1 MSRTR
6 REPRL
11 SPASPSRNLDPPSA
25 PLMSDPLA
33 LSIVRELKA
42 IDPSGNGRVFASLL
56 VIKRLAA
63 KTASNG
69 NAFFSLDL
77 GDRTGSFGCTI
88 FGDSPIFEVI
98 KAAGEGAVVR
108 VEGRVDFYQGRF
120 SPKLVK
126 AIVLTETELGAPG
139 LLDNLVETAPE
150 DAGQL
155 WSEIETFIAGIVQP
169 ELRATVRGV
178 FDDIGESFRWAP
190 AAVAMH
196 HAYRHGL
203 LEHTT
208 HMARACKALLPL
220 YPEIDADLAM
230 AGILLHDTGKTIE
243 YEGTLATK
251 RSRRGILQGH
261 VVLGYQ
267 LARKAAMKAKLAP
280 ELLERL
286 EHIILSHQGEPEWG
300 AAVYAATPEAV
311 FVSMIDNLDAR
322 MGMVQR
328 ALRQAGENDEFS
340 ERLPGLSSALLTRK
354 PPVYLPPPPAPE
366 PPPAT

>member
-1 MSRTR
+1 M
-6 REPRL
+6 L
-11 SPASPSRNLDPPSA
+11 ST
-25 PLMSDPLA
+25 
-33 LSIVRELKA
+33 VRDLKA
-42 IDPSGNGRVFASLL
+42 PGAEASGRPFASLL
-56 VIKRLAA
+56 VVKKLTP

-69 NAFFSLDL
+69 NPFFSADL

-88 FGDSPIFEVI
+88 FSDNPAFEAL
-98 KAAGEGAVVR
+98 KTGGEGSVVR
-108 VEGRVDFYQGRF
+108 LEGKIDYYQGRL
-120 SPKLVK
+120 SPKIARVD
-126 AIVLTETELGAPG
+126 VLSEDQLGAPG
-139 LLDNLVETAPE
+139 LLENLVEVAPE
-150 DAGQL
+150 NAEELWTEFNGFIDA
-155 WSEIETFIAGIVQP
+155 IAHP
-169 ELRATVRGV
+169 ELRATVRAV
-178 FDDIGESFRWAP
+178 FDEIGENFKWSP

-220 YPEIDADLAM
+220 YREVHADLAM
-230 AGILLHDTGKTIE
+230 AGILLHDTGKVIE

-267 LARKAAMKAKLAP
+267 LARKAGMKVKLAP

-300 AAVYAATPEAV
+300 AAVYAAAPEAV
-311 FVSMIDNLDAR
+311 FVSMIDNLDAK

-328 ALRQAGENDEFS
+328 ALRQANEGDDFS
-340 ERLPGLSSALLTRK
+340 ERLPGLSSQLLTRK
-354 PPVYLPPPPAPE
+354 VVS
-366 PPPAT
+366 

>member
-1 MSRTR
+1 MA
-6 REPRL
+6 E
-11 SPASPSRNLDPPSA
+11 
-25 PLMSDPLA
+25 DPLV
-33 LSIVRELKA
+33 IVRELKA
-42 IDPSGNGRVFASLL
+42 LDAGAHGRPFASLL
-56 VIKRLAA
+56 VLKKLAA

-69 NAFFSLDL
+69 NPFFSLEL
-77 GDRTGSFGCTI
+77 GDRTGSFTCTV
-88 FGDSPIFEVI
+88 FGDSPVFEAL

-108 VEGRVDFYQGRF
+108 IEGKIEFYQGRL
-120 SPKLVK
+120 SPRLAK
-126 AIVLTETELGAPG
+126 AVALAEAELSAPG
-139 LLDNLVETAPE
+139 LLDNLIETAPE
-150 DAGQL
+150 NQEAL
-155 WSEIETFIAGIVQP
+155 WQEFQGFIDSIRHDELRMTVRSVFEEIGETF
-169 ELRATVRGV
+169 
-178 FDDIGESFRWAP
+178 RWSP

-203 LEHTT
+203 LEHTV

-220 YPEIDADLAM
+220 YTEVDPDLAM
-230 AGILLHDTGKTIE
+230 AGILLHDTGKAIE

-267 LARKAAMKAKLAP
+267 LARKAGIKARLDSDR
-280 ELLERL
+280 LERL

-328 ALRQAGENDEFS
+328 ALRQANEGDEFS
-340 ERLPGLSSALLTRK
+340 ERLPGLSSQLLTRK
-354 PPVYLPPPPAPE
+354 VPPAE
-366 PPPAT
+366 STK

>member
-1 MSRTR
+1 MAEET
-6 REPRL
+6 L
-11 SPASPSRNLDPPSA
+11 L
-25 PLMSDPLA
+25 
-33 LSIVRELKA
+33 IVRDLKA
-42 IDPSGNGRVFASLL
+42 LDASANGRPFASLL
-56 VIKRLAA
+56 VIKKLAA

-69 NAFFSLDL
+69 NSFFGLEL
-77 GDRTGSFGCTI
+77 GDRTGSFNCTV
-88 FGDSPIFEVI
+88 FNDSPVFEPL

-108 VEGRVDFYQGRF
+108 IEGKVEFYQGRL
-120 SPKLVK
+120 SPRLAK
-126 AIVLTETELGAPG
+126 AVALAEAELGSPG

-150 DAGQL
+150 DAAGM
-155 WSEIETFIAGIVQP
+155 WTEFNAFIDAITHV

-178 FDDIGESFRWAP
+178 FDEIGETFRWSP

-203 LEHTT
+203 LEHTL

-220 YPEIDADLAM
+220 YPEVDADLAM
-230 AGILLHDTGKTIE
+230 AGVLLHDTGKAIE

-267 LARKAAMKAKLAP
+267 LARKAAIRGRLDT
-280 ELLERL
+280 ERLERL

-300 AAVYAATPEAV
+300 AAVYAASPEAV
-311 FVSMIDNLDAR
+311 FVSMIDNLDAK

-328 ALRQAGENDEFS
+328 ALRQAGESDEFS
-340 ERLPGLSSALLTRK
+340 ERLPGLSSQLLTRR
-354 PPVYLPPPPAPE
+354 PPVSPAE
-366 PPPAT
+366 